1 MQRATLALLLIFC
14 TTHFAVFTAPLGV
27 VTAASPIIRPRLFLS
42 GETVPGLRSVI
53 QLRVAIEK
61 SDQLAEQ
68 WQRIMKLVGNDRES
82 PVILPAN
89 FQHPSRREEHRLTAN
104 PDYWVCRGAS

>member
-1 MQRATLALLLIFC
+1 M
-14 TTHFAVFTAPLGV
+14 FTAPLGV

-42 GETVPGLRSVI
+42 GEIVPGLRSVI